1 MKKLILVILIIIIG
15 FLFWK
20 YGINYIQNSNSI
32 IKGINDLKSDIE
44 TSINNLKHEG
54 EQKLKQ
60 AEDLKNKAEN
70 KVDKF
75 NKAVDAVN
83 ELTK

>member
-1 MKKLILVILIIIIG
+1 M
-15 FLFWK
+15 
-20 YGINYIQNSNSI
+20 NYIQNPESI
-32 IKGINDLKSDIE
+32 FKGVNDLKGDIT
-44 TSINNLKHEG
+44 TSINNLKQES
-54 EQKLKQ
+54 EEKLKQ
-60 AEDLKNKAEN
+60 AEDLKNKVED